1 MSTGKAPWHLW
12 FIGILALLWNA
23 SGAYTILMAQAGK
36 LTGLSLEEAAYYA
49 AQPQWFVVVT
59 EIALFGAIAAA
70 IALLMRSRASLRTL
84 SRMHRDRRAGAGV
97 RAGDEKGPC
106 PALIA
111 ARPS

>member
-70 IALLMRSRASLRTL
+70 IALLMRSRFAVHLFALSLACIVIAVL
-84 SRMHRDRRAGAGV
+84 ELAYARAMKRGRV
-97 RAGDEKGPC
+97 LR
-106 PALIA
+106 
-111 ARPS
+111 